1 MEFYSASRIRI
12 CPANGSRPAFRCVG
26 RRIGLIPGIGKT
38 PFDTKAFSKRRR
50 RLLATGIA
58 PCRMERNA
66 SSLTTGQLRKR
77 AWPVTE
83 PRYRARLRIPADA
96 FEEGW
101 PKRLG
106 FKSAGHRGAGGHG
119 VRSRISSG
127 GSGTEGP
134 STLGPVDKRNP
145 SESPAGSA
153 RGGPAEWLRQ
163 PIGRNRRDS
172 LRPFVSKLRVPRRC
186 DGAGSGCRPVPPASI
201 PPTLR
206 SSPVPA
212 TPGRG
217 TQGRRQT
224 ATS

>member
-12 CPANGSRPAFRCVG
+12 CPANGSRPAVRCVG

-38 PFDTKAFSKRRR
+38 PFDTTAFSKRRR

-101 PKRLG
+101 RSALG
-106 FKSAGHRGAGGHG
+106 SKALGTVAPAATESAVEFLLVEA
-119 VRSRISSG
+119 
-127 GSGTEGP
+127 
-134 STLGPVDKRNP
+134 
-145 SESPAGSA
+145 A
-153 RGGPAEWLRQ
+153 R
-163 PIGRNRRDS
+163 
-172 LRPFVSKLRVPRRC
+172 KVPRRLAPST
-186 DGAGSGCRPVPPASI
+186 GAIPLNPLQDPHVEDLLSGSGSR
-201 PPTLR
+201 
-206 SSPVPA
+206 
-212 TPGRG
+212 
-217 TQGRRQT
+217 
-224 ATS
+224 